1 MIGKAKTLALT
12 IGLPF
17 ALFALSS
24 VVGQENAQ
32 RMDLPAIG
40 KWLLHE
46 NGEPSHWFGETYQNR
61 KLFEPINVIF
71 IDAYSETEKAAIE
84 KLMRACKIAGY
95 DEERGHSSGYAA
107 LIGDRQYGQI
117 PNDKRMA
124 FSNKDFFL
132 TNNHGR
138 IMGPFS
144 DGGRFIFVGAFSTE
158 SFKIFDRAH
167 HRYVSFIRA
176 RDDFSAK
183 MDKGSVYK
191 IDGAYNLANV
201 VDDKEFTTGDHDG
214 KAVVLSAID

>member
-1 MIGKAKTLALT
+1 MLFAIKALT
-12 IGLPF
+12 LTIALPF
-17 ALFALSS
+17 ALFALDAAI
-24 VVGQENAQ
+24 GQENSQ
-32 RMDLPAIG
+32 QVDLPPIG

-71 IDAYSETEKAAIE
+71 IDAYAETEKAAVE
-84 KLMRACKIAGY
+84 KLMRECKIAGY

-107 LIGDRQYGQI
+107 LIGERQYGQI

-124 FSNKDFFL
+124 FANKDFFL

-138 IMGPFS
+138 IMGPVY
-144 DGGRFIFVGAFSTE
+144 DGRRYVFVGAFSTE

-176 RDDFSAK
+176 RDDFCAK

-191 IDGAYNLANV
+191 IAGSHDLANT
-201 VDDKEFTTGDHDG
+201 VDDREFTTGDHDG
-214 KAVVLSAID
+214 KAIILSAIN